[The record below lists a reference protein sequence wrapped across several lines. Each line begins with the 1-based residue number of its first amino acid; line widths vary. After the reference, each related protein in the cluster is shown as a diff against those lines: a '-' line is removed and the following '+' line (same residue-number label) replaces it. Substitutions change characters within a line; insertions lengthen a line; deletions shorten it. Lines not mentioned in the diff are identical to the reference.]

1 MLDRMQLIPS
11 AHEHDRPG
19 EATSGPNR
27 RGFLGGLLAAGA
39 GAVAAAAADGVH
51 AAPARAAG
59 TSTGRRPARTFYVHP
74 SGSDDADGASTSSA
88 WRSLARLNRAFAER
102 EVVHGDTVLL
112 ARGRVHAGVL
122 RPVEPPAGD
131 DRLLTIGSY
140 GSGSAPRVSAFKTPT
155 AAGWRETA
163 PGSGR
168 WQVDLAAEGAGTDW
182 LGDASSS
189 TANVGFLKVND
200 EIRAYRR
207 DSVGD
212 LRGQWEFASPVGSTV
227 LTVRSDARPD
237 TLANVQAA
245 VDDPLVVGASQLVLR
260 GLHLVGTGSN
270 GYSDDV
276 GVHDV
281 LIEHCTVSHVGG
293 SELPG
298 AGRYGNGVQVW
309 QAGQRV
315 TVRRCVITDCWDTAT
330 TVQGWDG
337 PWADIVFEQNVVLRC
352 TQAFELWTR
361 GGAGTAGVVSCRFV
375 DNVCHDVGL
384 GWGAR
389 PQQVGRG
396 SHVLF
401 YALETPIALE
411 VSGNVFGASRD
422 AVYYV
427 GSGSGSTTTLPAGLS
442 AHDNVVVQRRGR
454 PIVWGGSWTVDRSE
468 TFSTGPGREIDSS
481 FVVGDPR

>member
-1 MLDRMQLIPS
+1 MTLDAS
-11 AHEHDRPG
+11 
-19 EATSGPNR
+19 SGAPRAALPADAPRGPTR
-27 RGFLGGLLAAGA
+27 RGLLGALTAAG
-39 GAVAAAAADGVH
+39 AAAAAAGLADAVLPARPASASPSAPD
-51 AAPARAAG
+51 AAPG
-59 TSTGRRPARTFYVHP
+59 RTFHVHP
-74 SGSDDADGASTSSA
+74 SGSDDADGLSPTRP
-88 WRSLARLNRAFAER
+88 WRSLARLNLAFAEQQVR
-102 EVVHGDTVLL
+102 HGDTVLL
-112 ARGRVHAGVL
+112 ARGRVHPGVL
-122 RPVEPPAGD
+122 RPREPAQGD
-131 DRLLTIGSY
+131 DRLLTIAAY
-140 GSGSAPRVSAFKTPT
+140 GTGSAPRVSAFKTPT

-168 WQVDLAAEGAGTDW
+168 WQVDLAATGAGSDW

-207 DSVGD
+207 GSVSD

-237 TLANVQAA
+237 TLGSVQAA
-245 VDDPLVVGASQLVLR
+245 VDDPLVVGVSQLVLR
-260 GLHLVGTGSN
+260 GLHLVGTGSH
-270 GYSDDV
+270 GYDDGP

-298 AGRYGNGVQVW
+298 AGRYGNGVQIW

-337 PWADIVFEQNVVLRC
+337 PWSAIVFEQNVVLRC

-361 GGAGTAGVVSCRFV
+361 GGPASPGVLDCRFV

-389 PQQVGRG
+389 PQQRGRG

-401 YALETPIALE
+401 YMLETPVSLE
-411 VSGNVFGASRD
+411 VTGNVFGSSRD

-427 GSGSGSTTTLPAGLS
+427 GAGAGSTATLPSGLS
-442 AHDNVVVQRRGR
+442 SHDNVVVQPRGR
-454 PIVWGGSWTVDRSE
+454 PIVWDGPWTVERSE
-468 TFSTGPGREIDSS
+468 LFSTGPGREVDST